1 STPLRVDQWVF
12 SEGFDKNINKLLN
25 YQDRITWFLF
35 QKSIIIFNY
44 PYLLSLLTVKARLI
58 LSI

>member
-1 STPLRVDQWVF
+1 MCRIHKFIQRPHYHY
-12 SEGFDKNINKLLN
+12 NKLLN